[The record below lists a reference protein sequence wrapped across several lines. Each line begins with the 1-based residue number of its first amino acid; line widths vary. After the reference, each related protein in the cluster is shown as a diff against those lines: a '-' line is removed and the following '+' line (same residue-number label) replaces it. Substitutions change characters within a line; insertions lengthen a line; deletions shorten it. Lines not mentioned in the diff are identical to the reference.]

1 MGGPHRAAARSEG
14 DPMSRRHPRRA
25 RFGVE
30 ALEGRKLT
38 AAFDA
43 FLEIDGIK
51 GETEELDSRP
61 TQQVLVSMGDA
72 SVRLGETVRPA
83 EFIIL

>member
-30 ALEGRKLT
+30 ALESRELT
-38 AAFDA
+38 ALMDA
-43 FLEIDGIK
+43 FLKIEGVVAR
-51 GETEELDSRP
+51 EAP
-61 TQQVLVSMGDA
+61 TAEVQVVGGSSTSSTSL
-72 SVRLGETVRPA
+72 RPA